1 MTETILIADS
11 DTTNLVDPV
20 VHRYFE
26 TFNCGDFEATAS
38 LFAADGVLYAPFED
52 PIVGRGAIALYLEA
66 EAKGMQLEPQQA
78 VIETLKDGNREIHV
92 NGKVQTPLFGVN
104 VGWRF
109 ILNSEVEIVAVTVK
123 LLASAQELLNLR
135 SSTKFESG
143 LR

>member
-1 MTETILIADS
+1 MTETILIANPG
-11 DTTNLVDPV
+11 TTNPLDTV

-26 TFNCGDFEATAS
+26 TFNCGDFEATAN

-52 PIVGRGAIALYLEA
+52 PIVGTDAIALYLEA

-78 VIETLKDGNREIHV
+78 VIETLEDGKREIYV
-92 NGKVQTPLFGVN
+92 TGKVQTPLFGVK

-123 LLASAQELLNLR
+123 LLASTQELLNLR
-135 SSTKFESG
+135 SSTKF
-143 LR
+143 

>member
-1 MTETILIADS
+1 MTQTNLIANTAVAS
-11 DTTNLVDPV
+11 AIDPV

-26 TFNCGDFEATAS
+26 TLNCGDFEATAN
-38 LFAADGVLYAPFED
+38 LFAVDGVLNAPFED

-78 VIETLKDGNREIHV
+78 VIETLEDANIKIQV
-92 NGKVQTPLFGVN
+92 SGKVQTRLFGVK
-104 VGWRF
+104 VGWLF
-109 ILNSEVEIVAVTVK
+109 ILNSEGEIVAVTVK
-123 LLASAQELLNLR
+123 LLASTQELLNLR